1 MREKKLYIIQCIIEE
16 YHRVV
21 AGTRDEAKEMINRK
35 LTTPGSRVKM
45 TKITR
50 TVAIENES

>member
-1 MREKKLYIIQCIIEE
+1 MRKKKLYIIQCIIEE

-21 AGTRDEAKEMINRK
+21 AGTREEAKEMINRK

-45 TKITR
+45 TRITR
-50 TVAIENES
+50 TVAIEKES

>member
-1 MREKKLYIIQCIIEE
+1 MRKKKLYTIQCIIEE

-21 AGTRDEAKEMINRK
+21 AGTREEAKEMINRK

-50 TVAIENES
+50 TVAIEKES

>member
-1 MREKKLYIIQCIIEE
+1 MRKKKLYIIQCIIEE

-45 TKITR
+45 IKIIR
-50 TVAIENES
+50 TEAIERES